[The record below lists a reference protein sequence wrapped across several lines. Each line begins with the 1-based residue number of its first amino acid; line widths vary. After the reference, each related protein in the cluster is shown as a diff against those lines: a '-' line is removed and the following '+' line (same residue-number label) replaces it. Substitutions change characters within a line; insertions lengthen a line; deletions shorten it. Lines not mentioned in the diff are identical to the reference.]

1 MYVRL
6 SLSVSVCACVC
17 LCVPVCVRLSL
28 CLSVCVC
35 LCVAAAGVDPAPE
48 NLYREAAGIGERID
62 SKHRKSAI
70 SANVC
75 CDASDCSLTQSD
87 GSISCSEANLSTS
100 AAATCLLLYL
110 LLPDLSPGYFLL
122 IRVIRAGWWRASD
135 DLADQPRSRLVL
147 ALSDPST
154 PLKQQYSAAAETVS
168 DKGSQGTSAVNLPWV
183 YSEVHRAL
191 RCSKRT

>member
-62 SKHRKSAI
+62 SKHRKSAM
-70 SANVC
+70 SASVC
-75 CDASDCSLTQSD
+75 CDASDCSLTVASLALKQSK
-87 GSISCSEANLSTS
+87 SLHVCCRYLPAAIP
-100 AAATCLLLYL
+100 AAT
-110 LLPDLSPGYFLL
+110 
-122 IRVIRAGWWRASD
+122 
-135 DLADQPRSRLVL
+135 
-147 ALSDPST
+147 
-154 PLKQQYSAAAETVS
+154 
-168 DKGSQGTSAVNLPWV
+168 
-183 YSEVHRAL
+183 
-191 RCSKRT
+191 